1 MRKTVFGIFGKA
13 SDAQTAVKG
22 LLDEGF
28 SEREIHVHRSREGDE
43 VSGTETGSTP
53 KERNSDGYPNFL
65 SNLIVD
71 NEEAKRYSDAARN
84 GSVVTVNATS
94 QNESERAA
102 EVLNRFGASNVR
114 EGDVKD
120 RKEGA

>member
-13 SDAQTAVKG
+13 FEAQTAVKG

-28 SEREIHVHRSREGDE
+28 SEKEIHVHRSRGDE
-43 VSGTETGSTP
+43 VSGTETGNKP

-71 NEEAKRYSDAARN
+71 NEEARKYSDAARN
-84 GSVVTVNATS
+84 GSVVTVNTTS
-94 QNESERAA
+94 SNESERAA
-102 EVLNRFGASNVR
+102 QVLNRFGASNVR
-114 EGDVKD
+114 EGEVKD
-120 RKEGA
+120 R